1 MVQNEGVLAA
11 APPARFNR
19 ADGSVRPKR
28 SNQPIQR
35 RATDP
40 QFPRHFVNVFD
51 RQTLV
56 AVPLQKA
63 ADRLFASAS
72 LKPGALPFIIVK
84 DAFFDIHHAPDFAKT
99 FGAEILTIDG

>member
-1 MVQNEGVLAA
+1 MLKHRRIG
-11 APPARFNR
+11 RYT
-19 ADGSVRPKR
+19 G
-28 SNQPIQR
+28 QPC
-35 RATDP
+35 
-40 QFPRHFVNVFD
+40 FD
-51 RQTLV
+51 RQTFV

-72 LKPGALPFIIVK
+72 LKPGALLFIIVK